1 MCALTVTA
9 ARCWHAVVLALIE
22 TMPEHNAKHAESIAN
37 FLSNTQ
43 PLVCDSDSRQLGYTL
58 VQLWRNESTGE
69 SVKLNILIS
78 LTLLAK
84 VYTGTERYY
93 H

>member
-1 MCALTVTA
+1 MCARTVTA

-22 TMPEHNAKHAESIAN
+22 TMPEHNAKHADSIAN
-37 FLSNTQ
+37 FLSKTK
-43 PLVCDSDSRQLGYTL
+43 PLVGDSVARQLGDTL
-58 VQLWRNESTGE
+58 VQLWRNENTGE
-69 SVKLNILIS
+69 SVKLNILLS